1 MPVRHVL
8 VVDDSKSARLML
20 RKMLQGFGLTVD
32 TVDSAEEALNY
43 LRTQRPDAIFMD
55 HTMPGSD
62 GLAAIRQLK
71 REPATAMIPVTMY
84 TSKDEPS
91 YQGEAQQAGALGVL
105 VKPATPDA
113 LSAALEK
120 MNAMFDAV
128 AARVAG
134 ASPPHP
140 APLQA
145 SVAEGVSSDEIER
158 IALEK
163 AELVVY
169 DAIESQV
176 LPLLN
181 DVIAKLRREM
191 ESGQE
196 AICSRV
202 AAQVFEARSAQWR
215 PPSLSS
221 DDIHAAVEATVRGQL
236 PPLLEEWLKLFQ
248 QESQAEIKRQ
258 AREVAIQ
265 VCQHQLDECS
275 ERLGRQLNSR
285 LAEAA
290 QHAEEIAREAALQ
303 TARETVLQ
311 AIAETASNTSATN
324 QIATEQAFQQLWVAA
339 KKDIQRRIDLAAG
352 WAAVIGIAAA
362 VLTYVLR

>member
-1 MPVRHVL
+1 
-8 VVDDSKSARLML
+8 ML

-32 TVDSAEEALNY
+32 TVDSAEEALDY

-55 HTMPGSD
+55 HTMPGLD
-62 GLAAIRQLK
+62 GLTAVRQLK
-71 REPATAMIPVTMY
+71 SEPVTAMIPITMY
-84 TSKDEPS
+84 AMIPITMYSSKDEPS

-105 VKPATPDA
+105 VKPATPGA
-113 LSAALEK
+113 LGAALEK
-120 MNAMFDAV
+120 MNAVFDTV
-128 AARVAG
+128 AARIAG
-134 ASPPHP
+134 SPSHP

-145 SVAEGVSSDEIER
+145 PAAEGVSSEEIGK

-196 AICSRV
+196 EICGRV
-202 AAQVFEARSAQWR
+202 AAQIFEARSAQWQ

-221 DDIHAAVEATVRGQL
+221 DDKPPSLSSDDSHAIVEATVRAQL
-236 PPLLEEWLKLFQ
+236 PPLLEERLKLFQ
-248 QESQAEIKRQ
+248 QEGQAEIERQ
-258 AREVAIQ
+258 AKEVASQ
-265 VCQHQLDECS
+265 VCQYQLDELS
-275 ERLGRQLNSR
+275 DRLGRQLNSR
-285 LAEAA
+285 LAETT
-290 QHAEEIAREAALQ
+290 QHAGEIAREAALQ
-303 TARETVLQ
+303 TARETALQ
-311 AIAETASNTSATN
+311 VIAETASNTNAAN
-324 QIATEQAFQQLWVAA
+324 QIATEQAFRQLWVVA

>member
-32 TVDSAEEALNY
+32 TVDSAEEALDY

-55 HTMPGSD
+55 HTMPGLD
-62 GLAAIRQLK
+62 GLTAVRQLK
-71 REPATAMIPVTMY
+71 SEPVTAMIPITMY
-84 TSKDEPS
+84 SSKDEPS

-105 VKPATPDA
+105 VKPATPGA
-113 LSAALEK
+113 LGAALEK
-120 MNAMFDAV
+120 MNAVFDTV
-128 AARVAG
+128 AARIAG
-134 ASPPHP
+134 ASPSHP
-140 APLQA
+140 VPLQA
-145 SVAEGVSSDEIER
+145 PVAEGVSSEEIGK

-196 AICSRV
+196 EICGRV
-202 AAQVFEARSAQWR
+202 AAQVFEARSAQWQ

-221 DDIHAAVEATVRGQL
+221 DDSHAIVEATVRAQL
-236 PPLLEEWLKLFQ
+236 PPLLEERLKLFQ
-248 QESQAEIKRQ
+248 QEGQAEIERQ
-258 AREVAIQ
+258 AKEMASQ
-265 VCQHQLDECS
+265 VCQYQLDELS
-275 ERLGRQLNSR
+275 DRLGRRLNSR
-285 LAEAA
+285 LAETT
-290 QHAEEIAREAALQ
+290 QHAGEIAREAALQ
-303 TARETVLQ
+303 TARETALQ
-311 AIAETASNTSATN
+311 VIAETASNTNAAN
-324 QIATEQAFQQLWVAA
+324 QIATEQAFRQLWVVA

>member
-32 TVDSAEEALNY
+32 TVDSAEEALDY

-55 HTMPGSD
+55 HTMPGLD
-62 GLAAIRQLK
+62 GLTAVRQLK
-71 REPATAMIPVTMY
+71 SEPMTAMIPITMY
-84 TSKDEPS
+84 SSKDEPS

-105 VKPATPDA
+105 VKPATPGA
-113 LSAALEK
+113 LGAALEK
-120 MNAMFDAV
+120 MNAVFDTV
-128 AARVAG
+128 AARIAG
-134 ASPPHP
+134 SPSHP

-145 SVAEGVSSDEIER
+145 PAAEGVSSEEIGK

-196 AICSRV
+196 EICGRV
-202 AAQVFEARSAQWR
+202 AAQIFEARSAQWQ
-215 PPSLSS
+215 PPSLSL
-221 DDIHAAVEATVRGQL
+221 DDSHAAVEATVRAQL
-236 PPLLEEWLKLFQ
+236 PPLLEERLKLFQ
-248 QESQAEIKRQ
+248 QEGQAEIERQ
-258 AREVAIQ
+258 AKEVASQ
-265 VCQHQLDECS
+265 VCQHQLDELS
-275 ERLGRQLNSR
+275 DRLGRQLNSR
-285 LAEAA
+285 LAEAT
-290 QHAEEIAREAALQ
+290 QHAGEIAREAALQ
-303 TARETVLQ
+303 TAQETALQ
-311 AIAETASNTSATN
+311 VIAETASNTNAVN
-324 QIATEQAFQQLWVAA
+324 QIATEQAFRQLWIVAR
-339 KKDIQRRIDLAAG
+339 KDIQRRIDLAAG